1 MATYKELDKA
11 FEKKYS
17 KEIAGISKYND
28 VDLGVAKEMFK
39 TNLDQ
44 ERGIYGGGGVAENWG
59 EMLTDYKK
67 IKETAL
73 TSTKERN
80 TSTSSSSSSSSK
92 TNNNIVAGGSAG
104 GSLLNDFVSQDTIGV
119 VVGVGVLYMFLT
131 MFRR

>member
-1 MATYKELDKA
+1 MATYKELDKE

-67 IKETAL
+67 IKESAL

-80 TSTSSSSSSSSK
+80 TSSSK
-92 TNNNIVAGGSAG
+92 TNNNVIAG
-104 GSLLNDFVSQDTIGV
+104 GSLLNDFVSDDTIGV
-119 VVGVGVLYMFLT
+119 AIGVGVLYMFLT
-131 MFRR
+131 IFRR